1 VSGTAANDFWDEWET
16 AVADDILH
24 STHAGDNHDNTDLQG
39 PDEVVEALGVDNVA
53 AVKRGGVVEVVEAAN
68 T

>member
-24 STHAGDNHDNTDLQG
+24 SIHAGDNHDNTDLQS
-39 PDEVVEALGVDNVA
+39 PDEVVVALGVDNAV
-53 AVKRGGVVEVVEAAN
+53 AVKRGGVEEMVGAAN